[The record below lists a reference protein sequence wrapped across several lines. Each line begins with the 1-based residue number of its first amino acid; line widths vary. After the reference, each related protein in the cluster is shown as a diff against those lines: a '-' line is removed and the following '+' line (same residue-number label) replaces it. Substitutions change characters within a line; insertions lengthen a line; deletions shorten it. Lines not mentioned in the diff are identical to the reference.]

1 MTDKRFL
8 AETAALV
15 AAAVLCALGANLA
28 ASRERKL
35 PVVGHYPNALAVP
48 PRAVETPSLPVT
60 GPAVAPA
67 PDVPAPSTPGSPAAT
82 PAPSTGGGPTAA
94 RTAGPSHRP
103 TARPSAGA
111 GTAER
116 PAAPAPSGEAELLAR
131 FPAHP
136 DRVFLEISGEDAAW
150 LHARGALFL
159 DARRTKVFEEGHV
172 AGARSFAVWESD
184 VADKVFALLGEGRSP
199 EAPVVVYCSGGEC
212 EDSHMLSER
221 LFGAGFTNV
230 LVYKDGWP
238 DWQRRGGAGRTGPEP

>member
-1 MTDKRFL
+1 MTDKKLL

-15 AAAVLCALGANLA
+15 AAALLCALGANLV

-48 PRAVETPSLPVT
+48 PRAVETPSLPAAD
-60 GPAVAPA
+60 PAAGRTPDAPA
-67 PDVPAPSTPGSPAAT
+67 AAAA
-82 PAPSTGGGPTAA
+82 PAPSTGGGPAV
-94 RTAGPSHRP
+94 AGTPGPLPRP
-103 TARPSAGA
+103 TARPADRA
-111 GTAER
+111 TAPER

-159 DARRTKVFEEGHV
+159 DARRTKVYEEGHV
-172 AGARSFAVWESD
+172 AGALGFAVWESD

-199 EAPVVVYCSGGEC
+199 TAPLVVYCSGGDC